1 MATVDELDVDLCL
14 GMWDIAQGSIFF
26 KWYRQS
32 ILSYIWFVFVF
43 QRAWRLFLDPSC
55 SLVSRFLATSVLLM
69 SSWPEITGV
78 ITA

>member
-43 QRAWRLFLDPSC
+43 HRAWRLFLDPSC

-69 SSWPEITGV
+69 SIWPEITGV